1 MNEETKINCSF
12 SGDDITTTLQIAVDG
27 DVQVTVVLNKP
38 GNRGAQKELTV
49 EAAGKAVQLLLAVAN
64 G

>member
-1 MNEETKINCSF
+1 MNDETKINCSY
-12 SGDDITTTLQIAVDG
+12 SGDDNTTTLQVAVDG
-27 DVQVTVVLNKP
+27 DVQVTVVLSKP

>member
-1 MNEETKINCSF
+1 MNDETKINCSF
-12 SGDDITTTLQIAVDG
+12 SGDDNTTTLQVAVEG

-38 GNRGAQKELTV
+38 GNCGAQKELTE

-64 G
+64 N